1 VSIRLPRR
9 SRAAWFVFGL
19 LLAGLAT
26 YAWFPPSKA
35 LQGHIDKL
43 IVLKS
48 QHKLI
53 LLGNGEQLRSYS
65 ISIGRNPIGAKT
77 RAGDHK
83 TPEGI
88 YVVDGRNAKSGFH
101 LALHVSYP
109 NAEDRQSAAAGGFS
123 PGGDIMIHGIKN
135 RLGWIGRFH
144 RLIDWTDGCVAVT
157 NAEMDQIWDL
167 VPIGTP
173 VEIRP

>member
-9 SRAAWFVFGL
+9 SIAAWLVGGL

-26 YAWFPPSKA
+26 YAWFPPSKS
-35 LQGHIDKL
+35 LQGPIDKL
-43 IVLKS
+43 IVSKS

-53 LLGNGEQLRSYS
+53 LLRHGEELRSYP
-65 ISIGRNPIGAKT
+65 IAIGRSPVGAKT

-83 TPEGI
+83 TPEGNYI
-88 YVVDGRNAKSGFH
+88 VDGKKANSGFH

-109 NAEDRQSAAAGGFS
+109 NAEDRQRAAVGGFP

-135 RLGWIGRFH
+135 HLGWIARLH
-144 RLIDWTDGCVAVT
+144 RLMDWTDGCVAVT

>member
-9 SRAAWFVFGL
+9 SFAPWFVVGL
-19 LLAGLAT
+19 LLAGLVT

-35 LQGHIDKL
+35 PQGPIDNV

-53 LLGNGEQLRSYS
+53 LLRNTEELRSYP
-65 ISIGRNPIGAKT
+65 IAIGRNPVGAKS

-88 YVVDGRNAKSGFH
+88 YVVDGRNVKSGFH
-101 LALHVSYP
+101 LALHISYP
-109 NAEDRQSAAAGGFS
+109 NAEDRQRAAVGGFS

-167 VPIGTP
+167 VPTGTP